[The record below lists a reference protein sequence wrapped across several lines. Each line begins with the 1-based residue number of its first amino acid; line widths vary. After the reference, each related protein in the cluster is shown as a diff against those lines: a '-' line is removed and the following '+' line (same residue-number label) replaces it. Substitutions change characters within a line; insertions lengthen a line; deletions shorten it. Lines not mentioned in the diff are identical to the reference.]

1 MGIGIFICSEVHYLQ
16 LAMASRV
23 FQRGASGL
31 IATRPSRIL
40 LQRAAAAAA
49 APSRAGAARA
59 LHSTAPALTNF
70 DAPFTTISQSG
81 LSESQMDVRTAIQ
94 AITDRFDDAYWLEKD
109 RTQTCEF
116 CSTPSVCLQWYRSK
130 GR

>member
-1 MGIGIFICSEVHYLQ
+1 
-16 LAMASRV
+16 MASRV

-31 IATRPSRIL
+31 IATRPSRLLL

-49 APSRAGAARA
+49 APAGAGAARA

-109 RTQTCEF
+109 RAQSCECILPICMF
-116 CSTPSVCLQWYRSK
+116 AMV
-130 GR
+130 